1 MGETQPT
8 NWPGRHCADLGGLCV
23 QVKRGNELWV
33 ANVGDSRCVMAQ
45 VEQRR
50 GAPALRPVELSR
62 DHKPNDREEMA
73 RVKAMGGAIS
83 ELTSGPASSSD

>member
-1 MGETQPT
+1 MG
-8 NWPGRHCADLGGLCV
+8 

-83 ELTSGPASSSD
+83 ARSLGLASGQLAARPLLASQSRWS

>member
-1 MGETQPT
+1 MG
-8 NWPGRHCADLGGLCV
+8 

-83 ELTSGPASSSD
+83 FPRVWQLAARPLLASQSRWS